1 VVVRHAAAA
10 EQVNVLLNDEPRFTA
25 VAPQTEAGDVL
36 GAGDYELAVTP
47 AAGGTPIA
55 SPQTVQYP
63 DGTAN
68 FMYLIGSQADGTLG
82 WAAVQVAELQTAPI
96 VIQTGDG
103 STEGAGTPTLA
114 IVTLAAALLA
124 AGGVAR
130 WALVRRT

>member
-1 VVVRHAAAA
+1 
-10 EQVNVLLNDEPRFTA
+10 
-25 VAPQTEAGDVL
+25 
-36 GAGDYELAVTP
+36 
-47 AAGGTPIA
+47 
-55 SPQTVQYP
+55 
-63 DGTAN
+63 
-68 FMYLIGSQADGTLG
+68 LG